1 MFCQCYI
8 NYKRRTWT
16 DVQYSGGKFMLPFI
30 LYFNEKYSKIQ
41 KTRSKKFMHFGKTPL
56 KKFSFIVK

>member
-1 MFCQCYI
+1 
-8 NYKRRTWT
+8 
-16 DVQYSGGKFMLPFI
+16 MLPFI